1 VGVPAEALARYPEPL
16 SQGPDRPGT
25 VDALPLGVAKLV
37 VLWNKGK
44 DMPQLRFIHQHD
56 ASWLDGSAFGLAPG
70 GGNGDSL
77 WIKDLGVSAPQE
89 MR

>member
-1 VGVPAEALARYPEPL
+1 
-16 SQGPDRPGT
+16 
-25 VDALPLGVAKLV
+25 VAKLV

-70 GGNGDSL
+70 GGNRDSL
-77 WIKDLGVSAPQE
+77 WIKDFGGLRPEE